1 MSDPGDVKAIRLAV
15 ILYVVVFALKL
26 SVYAVSG
33 VMVILA
39 EALHTLSDILISGF
53 LLVATMWSLKKADAT
68 HMFGHGRAQNVAALV
83 AATLFVSVT
92 SLRLFEEA
100 VPRLFRP
107 EEATHQRLPLVLGV
121 IVLSMAIAAAPLVR
135 LWRRRSAGAVARAQ
149 LMELLND
156 QLGLVAALVGTL
168 FVLWGQPIADPI
180 ASLVVGG
187 LIALNAVRL
196 MRENSSFLL
205 GRSPGPA
212 FLAEVEGLAL
222 SVDGVLGVHQLRAEQ
237 VGPEAV
243 HVSMHITVRRGT
255 PIEDAD
261 QVAQSVARLVHQKA
275 TPGYCVIHVDPAKS
289 DPHVGTGEVRH

>member
-1 MSDPGDVKAIRLAV
+1 VSDPGDVKAIRLAV

-53 LLVATMWSLKKADAT
+53 LLVAATWSRKKADAT

-107 EEATHQRLPLVLGV
+107 EEATHQHLPLVLGV
-121 IVLSMAIAAAPLVR
+121 IVLSMVIAAAPLLR
-135 LWRRRSAGAVARAQ
+135 LWRRRPAGAVARAQ

-156 QLGLVAALVGTL
+156 QLALVAALVGTL
-168 FVLWGQPIADPI
+168 FVLWGKPIADPI

-187 LIALNAVRL
+187 FIALNAVGL
-196 MRENSSFLL
+196 MRENFSFLL

-222 SVDGVLGVHQLRAEQ
+222 SVDGVLGVHELRAEQ

-243 HVSMHITVRRGT
+243 HVSMHIAVRRGT

-261 QVAQSVARLVHQKA
+261 QVAQSVARLVHQRV
-275 TPGYCVIHVDPAKS
+275 TPGYCVIHVDPAKP
-289 DPHVGTGEVRH
+289 DANARGR

>member
-1 MSDPGDVKAIRLAV
+1 VSEPGDVKAIRLAV

-39 EALHTLSDILISGF
+39 EALHTLSDILISSF
-53 LLVATMWSLKKADAT
+53 LLLATRWSRKKADAD

-107 EEATHQRLPLVLGV
+107 EQATHRHLPLALGV
-121 IVLSMAIAAAPLVR
+121 IALSMAIAAAPLLG
-135 LWRRRSAGAVARAQ
+135 LWRQRSSGAVARAQ
-149 LMELLND
+149 FMELLND
-156 QLGLVAALVGTL
+156 QLGLAAALVGTL
-168 FVLWGQPIADPI
+168 FVLWGKPIADPI

-187 LIALNAVRL
+187 VIALNALGL

-212 FLAEVEGLAL
+212 FLAEVEELAL

-237 VGPEAV
+237 VGPDAV

-261 QVAQSVARLVHQKA
+261 QAARSVAKLVHQKI
-275 TPGYCVIHVDPAKS
+275 TPGYCVIHVDPAKANAA
-289 DPHVGTGEVRH
+289 GVREE